1 VAGHRLGERGQD
13 VVADR
18 HRAGDH
24 QQWIGHGR
32 ILAEAMPH
40 TESSGARIHW
50 EQQGDGPPLLLV
62 MGFGLSSDAWA
73 PMLPILGAF
82 RTIRYDNR
90 GTGGSGPSGDG
101 YSVEAMAADAAAVL
115 DAAGVERAH
124 VHGVSMGGMIAL
136 SLALDH
142 PDRVGG
148 LVLGCTTAAP
158 LRAAG
163 EGGRVAELARA
174 TLLMSSDPKAALD
187 LLLPLL
193 LSDAFLAENPAVREL
208 GAMLTATGSRPE
220 DATATMRAI
229 ADLGTGRAFD
239 VSDRLHE
246 IRAPTLIQHGT
257 EDRLI
262 PVEEGRRLAAAIPGA
277 EYQELA
283 GAGHAYG
290 IERPVDAYGRLLGF
304 LAAHPLS

>member
-1 VAGHRLGERGQD
+1 
-13 VVADR
+13 
-18 HRAGDH
+18 
-24 QQWIGHGR
+24 
-32 ILAEAMPH
+32 MPH